1 MKNIFKI
8 LTVCLLIAL
17 MLTGCTPNNKD
28 LPDEAD
34 TTAPAVSDSDTTP
47 ALTLFD
53 ANTSYA
59 VIRAEECDTETMNM
73 AANFR
78 LALKDMTT
86 FKVDIKTDWIRRDE
100 TPDPE
105 ALEILVANTNRP
117 ESDQVLE
124 SIGFNDYAIKVVGKK
139 LVIAAH
145 KADTLQAALDY
156 ALQKLIKVADDG
168 TVTLSAE
175 YTYQSGVSDVIN
187 GNGDLAEY
195 KIVVSPSDSS
205 AKDLAK
211 ELQKAIKDTCGAE
224 LKIVGAHVAAS
235 EKEFLIGN
243 TNRAESTTM
252 LSKLSGLEYA
262 IAVSGSKIILGGNT
276 NMATSLAIDAFIEKF
291 LINDFS
297 DVCKVPSDYN
307 EVNTGTITLKGG
319 EDPALAEGADLR
331 IMSFNILAE
340 LWDTKAKATLPGRE
354 ENVAAIL
361 LSYMP
366 DVVGLQE
373 TTDLWYSLLEP
384 KLEGVYK
391 FASHKIPSGKTNYS
405 TMMYNVQTTQLIECK
420 TVVYSKGNSSQMR
433 NLTWGRFRRISDG
446 AEYIVTCTHWDITN
460 DRIDAQW
467 PENAQLIKELYEKY
481 KLPIFATGDY
491 NADETEQF
499 KSFMAKTGM
508 LDPKYKAKTINN
520 AGKTYHDLGQKPSS
534 SEYAI
539 DHIPCMPVTGTE
551 LLYYNVLK
559 CQAALDASDHCP
571 IYIDVKLK

>member
-17 MLTGCTPNNKD
+17 MLTGCTPDNED

-34 TTAPAVSDSDTTP
+34 TTTPAVSDSDPAP

-59 VIRAEECDTETMNM
+59 VVRAEECDTETMNM

-195 KIVVSPSDSS
+195 KIVISPSDSS

-243 TNRAESTTM
+243 TTRAESTAVI
-252 LSKLSGLEYA
+252 SKLSGLEYA

-307 EVNTGTITLKGG
+307 EINTGTITLKGG
-319 EDPALAEGADLR
+319 EDPELAEGADLR

-405 TMMYNVQTTQLIECK
+405 TLMYNVQTTQLIECK

-499 KSFMAKTGM
+499 KSFMTKTGM

-539 DHIPCMPVTGTE
+539 DHIPCMPVAGTE

>member
-17 MLTGCTPNNKD
+17 MLTGCTPDNED

-34 TTAPAVSDSDTTP
+34 TTTPAVSDSDPAP

-59 VIRAEECDTETMNM
+59 VVRAEECDTETMNM

-195 KIVVSPSDSS
+195 KIVISPSDSS

-243 TNRAESTTM
+243 TTRAESTAVI
-252 LSKLSGLEYA
+252 SKLSGLEYA

-307 EVNTGTITLKGG
+307 EINTGTITLKGG

-405 TMMYNVQTTQLIECK
+405 TLMYNVQTTQLIECK

-499 KSFMAKTGM
+499 KSFMTKTGM

-539 DHIPCMPVTGTE
+539 DHIPCMPVAGTE

>member
-17 MLTGCTPNNKD
+17 MLTGCTPDNED

-34 TTAPAVSDSDTTP
+34 TTTPAVSDSDPAP

-59 VIRAEECDTETMNM
+59 VVRAEECDTETMNM

-195 KIVVSPSDSS
+195 KIVISPSDSS

-243 TNRAESTTM
+243 TTRAESTAVI
-252 LSKLSGLEYA
+252 SKLSGLEYA

-307 EVNTGTITLKGG
+307 EINTGTITLKGG

-405 TMMYNVQTTQLIECK
+405 TLMYNVQTTQLIECK

-499 KSFMAKTGM
+499 KSFMTKTGM
-508 LDPKYKAKTINN
+508 LDPKYKSKTINN

-539 DHIPCMPVTGTE
+539 DHIPCMPVAGTE

>member
-17 MLTGCTPNNKD
+17 MLTGCTPDNKD

-34 TTAPAVSDSDTTP
+34 TTTPAISDSDTTP
-47 ALTLFD
+47 SLTLFD

-243 TNRAESTTM
+243 TNRAESTTV

-297 DVCKVPSDYN
+297 DVCKVPSNYN

-405 TMMYNVQTTQLIECK
+405 TLMYNVQTTQLIECK

-539 DHIPCMPVTGTE
+539 DHIPCMPIDGTE